1 MTTTPKFGIPDI
13 SDQQAN
19 AETTHNDAVRL
30 LEAMASRAVIDRDL
44 SAPPGSPSDGDT
56 YIVKASGSGDWAS
69 QDNKIAVYVTDTWK
83 FITQAEG
90 NSVHL
95 QDENVDVLWNG
106 SAWIALGGFQTLTDA
121 STVAWDAG
129 KGSNAKVQLTTSR
142 TIGAPTNLITGRIYT
157 LQAIQPAE
165 EGESGYTRATI
176 TWNVI
181 YNFTGGTAGGTNGA
195 SAIDMWTWVYDGTRL
210 QEIGES
216 LNLS

>member
-56 YIVKASGSGDWAS
+56 YIVNASGSGDWAS

-90 NSVHL
+90 NSVYL
-95 QDENVDVLWNG
+95 QDENVDVLWSG
-106 SAWIALGGFQTLTDA
+106 SAWIAYGGLQTLTDA
-121 STVAWDAG
+121 STVAWDAS
-129 KGSNAKVQLTTSR
+129 KGANAKVTLTASR
-142 TIGAPTNLITGRIYT
+142 AIGLPTNLQTGWIYT
-157 LQAIQPAE
+157 IQVIQPSGG
-165 EGESGYTRATI
+165 GESPYSQATI
-176 TWNVI
+176 TWNAVF
-181 YNFTGGTAGGTNGA
+181 NFTGGAASSSNGA
-195 SAIDMWTWVYDGTRL
+195 DKVDMWTFVYDGTKM
-210 QEIGES
+210 QEINES
-216 LNLS
+216 LDLS

>member
-19 AETTHNDAVRL
+19 AETTHNEAIRL

-90 NSVHL
+90 NSVYL
-95 QDENVDVLWNG
+95 QDENVDVLWSG
-106 SAWIALGGFQTLTDA
+106 SAWIAYGGLQTLTDA
-121 STVAWDAG
+121 STVAWDAS
-129 KGSNAKVQLTTSR
+129 KGANAKVTLTASR
-142 TIGAPTNLITGRIYT
+142 TIGLPTNLQTGWIYT
-157 LQAIQPAE
+157 IQVIQPS
-165 EGESGYTRATI
+165 GGGDSGYSQATI
-176 TWNVI
+176 TWNAVF
-181 YNFTGGTAGGTNGA
+181 NFTGGAASSSNGA
-195 SAIDMWTWVYDGTRL
+195 DKVDMWSFVYDGTKM
-210 QEIGES
+210 QEINES
-216 LNLS
+216 LDLS